1 MHFTKHYL
9 VRKSGKKIKVAVQN
23 KTQGGRVLDEKK
35 LLLTETEAEEI
46 LHRLN
51 NFFSK
56 IEERRFKNDN
66 P

>member
-1 MHFTKHYL
+1 MHYRKYY
-9 VRKSGKKIKVAVQN
+9 VVKKSGKKIKVAVQN

-35 LLLTETEAEEI
+35 LIVTETEATEI

-56 IEERRFKNDN
+56 IENRRFENDDT
-66 P
+66 